1 MKTMHVAAS
10 MLALALACG
19 GVAKAE
25 TVTATFTQADG
36 GDTIGSY
43 WGDVDVTVTGYGQSS
58 GADFNDAFYIFQN
71 NGENTC
77 KTYPCASASL
87 GFYGLAFGT
96 SPLSPYDSANLA
108 SNFLVGPIP
117 AYNPGHVYTVE
128 LDTGLSHANAGMLHF
143 GVADGDFGDNSG
155 SFTITVTEASST
167 PEASTWAMMLLGMA
181 GLGVLNAR
189 RMRARAA

>member
-10 MLALALACG
+10 MVALALACG

-36 GDTIGSY
+36 GDTVGSY

-77 KTYPCASASL
+77 KTYLARPRRSAFT
-87 GFYGLAFGT
+87 GWRLARRRSRPTIRPIWPRIFSWARSRPTIQAT
-96 SPLSPYDSANLA
+96 SIRS
-108 SNFLVGPIP
+108 
-117 AYNPGHVYTVE
+117 
-128 LDTGLSHANAGMLHF
+128 
-143 GVADGDFGDNSG
+143 
-155 SFTITVTEASST
+155 SST
-167 PEASTWAMMLLGMA
+167 QG
-181 GLGVLNAR
+181 
-189 RMRARAA
+189 